1 MEIEIVNKFSY
12 LGILFTT
19 GGSFSETQS
28 VLAGQA
34 QKALF
39 KLNKYLYKFT
49 EITVVHRITLF
60 DKLISP
66 ILNYSAEIWGFF
78 QANKIE
84 RVHLQFC
91 KRLLGVK
98 RCTQNDFVY
107 GELGRTPLLIVR
119 YLIILKY
126 WFNSFTAK
134 VAFRR
139 LHGVGWLNKWL

>member
-1 MEIEIVNKFSY
+1 MEIEIVNTFSY

-60 DKLISP
+60 D
-66 ILNYSAEIWGFF
+66 
-78 QANKIE
+78 
-84 RVHLQFC
+84 
-91 KRLLGVK
+91 
-98 RCTQNDFVY
+98 
-107 GELGRTPLLIVR
+107 
-119 YLIILKY
+119 
-126 WFNSFTAK
+126 
-134 VAFRR
+134 
-139 LHGVGWLNKWL
+139 